1 MYCQNCGAVLEEG
14 VRFCQNCGA
23 PAEAPKQFEPEPAPV
38 ESKPAEP
45 VYQPVKPVYQ
55 PVEPVYQPA
64 APAYMPVNTIP
75 PKPEARRSV
84 AVAAIIFAALAIG
97 SFLQSA
103 VSLSRYLGMIGGPD
117 IRLTFYDLSIFFS
130 ALLLFLSALFLIISI
145 AKELP
150 DGKRPALGGIAL
162 LFLSLAFGF
171 FVFQYTI
178 GSRVLRWP
186 IIAYTICY
194 AVSAILFLVAA
205 ILAFA
210 NKRFAVLGLIGAIF
224 YIALQILIMVYNLVM
239 RKHTPG
245 YPVTEII
252 VSEILPYVL
261 RIFFGIALMI
271 FSLKF
276 RPRKN

>member
-1 MYCQNCGAVLEEG
+1 MYCQKCGAVLDSDA
-14 VRFCQNCGA
+14 RFCTSCGA
-23 PAEAPKQFEPEPAPV
+23 PIPAPAQPKQ
-38 ESKPAEP
+38 SL
-45 VYQPVKPVYQ
+45 YQ
-55 PVEPVYQPA
+55 QPA
-64 APAYMPVNTIP
+64 ATEYE
-75 PKPEARRSV
+75 K
-84 AVAAIIFAALAIG
+84 VAAPVYAPKTEKRHAVSLAAMLFAALAIG

-117 IRLTFYDLSIFFS
+117 IRLMFYDFSIFFS

-150 DGKRPALGGIAL
+150 DGKRPVLGGIAL

-194 AVSAILFLVAA
+194 TVSAILFLVAA

-224 YIALQILIMVYNLVM
+224 YIALQILMMVYNLVV
-239 RKHTPG
+239 RKHAPG

-252 VSEILPYVL
+252 VSEILPCVL

>member
-1 MYCQNCGAVLEEG
+1 MYCQKCGAVLNAG
-14 VRFCQNCGA
+14 DKFCTSCGA
-23 PAEAPKQFEPEPAPV
+23 PISAPARPSAPAHA
-38 ESKPAEP
+38 K
-45 VYQPVKPVYQ
+45 
-55 PVEPVYQPA
+55 PA
-64 APAYMPVNTIP
+64 APVYAKPAAPVYTPIGTIP

-84 AVAAIIFAALAIG
+84 AAILFAALAIG
-97 SFLQSA
+97 SFLQNA
-103 VSLSRYLGMIGGPD
+103 VSACRYFGYIGDSGF
-117 IRLTFYDLSIFFS
+117 RNAFHGLSIIFS
-130 ALLLFLSALFLIISI
+130 ALLLFLSALFLLISI

-171 FVFQYTI
+171 SLIQYMI
-178 GSRVLRWP
+178 GTRITRWP

-194 AVSAILFLVAA
+194 ALSAILFLVAA

-210 NKRFAVLGLIGAIF
+210 NRRFAVPGLIGAIF
-224 YIALQILIMVYNLVM
+224 YIALQILMMVYNLVA

-252 VSEILPYVL
+252 VSEILPYLL

-276 RPRKN
+276 RPQKR

>member
-1 MYCQNCGAVLEEG
+1 MYCQNCGAVLKEG

-38 ESKPAEP
+38 EPKPAEP
-45 VYQPVKPVYQ
+45 EYQPVK
-55 PVEPVYQPA
+55 PVYQPA

-84 AVAAIIFAALAIG
+84 AVAAILFAALAIG

-117 IRLTFYDLSIFFS
+117 IRLMFYDLSIFFS

>member
-1 MYCQNCGAVLEEG
+1 MYCQKCGAVLDSDA
-14 VRFCQNCGA
+14 RFCTSCGA
-23 PAEAPKQFEPEPAPV
+23 PIPAPAQPKQSF
-38 ESKPAEP
+38 
-45 VYQPVKPVYQ
+45 YQ
-55 PVEPVYQPA
+55 QPA
-64 APAYMPVNTIP
+64 ATEYE
-75 PKPEARRSV
+75 K
-84 AVAAIIFAALAIG
+84 VAAPVYAPKTEKRHTVSLAAMLFAALAIG
-97 SFLQSA
+97 PFLQNA
-103 VSLSRYLGMIGGPD
+103 ISLSRYLWMIGGSD

-130 ALLLFLSALFLIISI
+130 GLLLFLSALFLIISI

-162 LFLSLAFGF
+162 LFLSIALGLY
-171 FVFQYTI
+171 VFQYALGNRIT
-178 GSRVLRWP
+178 RWP
-186 IIAYTICY
+186 FVAYTICY
-194 AVSAILFLVAA
+194 AVSSILFLVAA
-205 ILAFA
+205 ILAFS

-239 RKHTPG
+239 RKYTPG